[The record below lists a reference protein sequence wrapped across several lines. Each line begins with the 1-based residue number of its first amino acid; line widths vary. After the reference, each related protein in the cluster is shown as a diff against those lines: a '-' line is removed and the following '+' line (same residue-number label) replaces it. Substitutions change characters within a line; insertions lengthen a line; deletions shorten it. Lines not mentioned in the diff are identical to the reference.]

1 MHSRRGSGIALR
13 ALECAGLT
21 GHRPD
26 RVPAHLPLCAKSSGE
41 ILLLAPHHHGQSE
54 GFGRSSHPFLA
65 RRSHR
70 SAATA
75 GARWRVG
82 QHGGWGRDSCGSPVR
97 TSRRWT
103 TRRAGGDG
111 ARSAPSGEH
120 HAPGDAGNLAGQF
133 RSRCNRSHGP
143 GPEIMN
149 LWRKLACVALAVV
162 VCASLAANWLA
173 PVGYEKQYREAT
185 NAPPSRAHW
194 LGTDELGR
202 DRFARVL
209 YGTRISLLLAPAAAL
224 LSTLMAAFIG
234 GLAGYLG
241 GIWARLAMAVT
252 DLFLSLPWLF
262 LLITA
267 RAFMPLNVS
276 PLISVL
282 VTFLLLGLLGWST
295 AARVLCATAG
305 SLRSADFV
313 RQARAAGVPGS
324 RLFWIHVMPNL
335 KPVLYAQFW
344 ISIPVFILSEANL
357 GILGLGV
364 AEPMPSWG
372 SLLRELEGLVSLGDE
387 PWKFVPLLL
396 LVVVVMSFQLL
407 LSSHD
412 EVAA

>member
-1 MHSRRGSGIALR
+1 
-13 ALECAGLT
+13 
-21 GHRPD
+21 
-26 RVPAHLPLCAKSSGE
+26 
-41 ILLLAPHHHGQSE
+41 
-54 GFGRSSHPFLA
+54 
-65 RRSHR
+65 
-70 SAATA
+70 
-75 GARWRVG
+75 
-82 QHGGWGRDSCGSPVR
+82 
-97 TSRRWT
+97 
-103 TRRAGGDG
+103 
-111 ARSAPSGEH
+111 
-120 HAPGDAGNLAGQF
+120 
-133 RSRCNRSHGP
+133 
-143 GPEIMN
+143 MN

-185 NAPPSRAHW
+185 NAPPSGAHW

-344 ISIPVFILSEANL
+344 LSIPVFILSEANL

-372 SLLRELEGLVSLGDE
+372 SLLRELEGLLSVGEE
-387 PWKFVPLLL
+387 PWKFVPLIL

-407 LSSHD
+407 LSRQE